1 MAPRSTAQALRA
13 CMTDPVAFAA
23 ECALAGEA
31 AQDAASREA
40 MVKDGVAEL
49 VRSTARCSA
58 RGCRASV
65 GPSHT
70 QRAQVCVW
78 MCAHRKIA
86 AVQAA
91 GCRALRA
98 LGPEPY
104 GAVSLGRAK
113 TAAAGG
119 LQAIV
124 AGMRVHAEDAVVAEA
139 ACGALWFLARSPAVA
154 GGPPGSAALDAVVAA
169 LRVHAT
175 NAAVNECGCGA
186 VRNFFMLDS
195 VAPLAAATGALDAVI
210 AALRVHTRHRGVQEQ
225 ACGALVNIAASRA
238 NAALAV
244 EGGAVE
250 VLVATLT
257 SAINRPAVLLPACV
271 ALFNVTYASPEASR
285 LARGVGAA
293 SVLRELLALYQQ
305 HGTHR
310 ASEADAQVLRE
321 AMLRVLHKVEAPEPS
336 RDERGIAPPR
346 SSGHER

>member
-13 CMTDPVAFAA
+13 CMTDPVAFAY
-23 ECALAGEA
+23 ECTLAGEA

-40 MVKDGVAEL
+40 MLNDGVAEL
-49 VRSTARCSA
+49 A
-58 RGCRASV
+58 RGAAYALFVPR
-65 GPSHT
+65 PRRLT
-70 QRAQVCVW
+70 RLAQVCVW
-78 MCAHRKIA
+78 MCAHRRTA
-86 AVQAA
+86 AVQTA

-124 AGMRVHAEDAVVAEA
+124 AGMRVHAEVAVVAEA
-139 ACGALWFLARSPAVA
+139 ACGAMWYLARTPAVA
-154 GGPPGSAALDAVVAA
+154 GGPAGAAALDAVVAA

-175 NAAVNECGCGA
+175 QAAVNECGCGA
-186 VRNFFMLDS
+186 LRNLFMLDS
-195 VAPLAAATGALDAVI
+195 LKPLAASSGALEAVI

-225 ACGALVNIAASRA
+225 AAGALVNIAASRS

-250 VLVATLT
+250 VVVATLA

-271 ALFNVTYASPEASR
+271 ALFNLTYASPDASR
-285 LARGVGAA
+285 LARGAGAA
-293 SVLRELLALYQQ
+293 SVLRELLALYQPG
-305 HGTHR
+305 GTHR
-310 ASEADAQVLRE
+310 ASEADALVLRE
-321 AMLRVLHKVEAPEPS
+321 AVLRVLHKVEAPEPS
-336 RDERGIAPPR
+336 REERGVAPPR